1 MMRALDGQS
10 AVRMLAILGLLV
22 VAAFPLYWMLV
33 TSLTP
38 SAELFAER
46 PRMLPTLDQFSV
58 YKEVFSTIPVG
69 TWLTNS
75 AIVATGTMVLSI
87 ALAILPAYALSRFR
101 FRGKGLFGFTLFATQ
116 MLPEAMLVVP
126 LYAIFAELSLLNKL
140 AGLILANAAFT
151 VPVITWILKGAVDG
165 VPIDVEEA
173 ARVDGCSQIDIVLSV
188 VIPLIAPTL
197 AAAGVIAFFHG
208 WNEYVFAQTLISS
221 QELRTASV
229 GLAGF
234 VGELS
239 TPVHSVMA
247 VGLIYTLPAVVLY
260 LFVQRYVV
268 SGMTAGSVKG

>member
-1 MMRALDGQS
+1 MRRSIGWQHGL
-10 AVRMLAILGLLV
+10 RMLAVLALLV
-22 VAAFPLYWMLV
+22 AAAFPLYWMLV

-38 SAELFAER
+38 SADLFAAR
-46 PRMLPTLDQFSV
+46 PRMLPNLDQVTV
-58 YKEVFSTIPVG
+58 YQEVFSTIPVA
-69 TWLTNS
+69 TWLANS
-75 AIVATGTMVLSI
+75 AIVATGTMALSI

-101 FRGKGLFGFTLFATQ
+101 FKGKGLLGFGLFATQ

-126 LYAIFAELSLLNKL
+126 LYAIFAQLALLNTL
-140 AGLILANAAFT
+140 TGLILANAAFT
-151 VPVITWILKGAVDG
+151 VPVITWILKGAIDG

-173 ARVDGCSQIDIVLSV
+173 ARIDGCSQIDIVLSV
-188 VIPLIAPTL
+188 VIPLVAPTL
-197 AAAGVIAFFHG
+197 AAASVIAFFHS

-221 QELRTASV
+221 QSLYTASV

-260 LFVQRYVV
+260 LFAQRYVV
-268 SGMTAGSVKG
+268 AGMTAGSVKG